1 MSTLYQI
8 STSTALVEGVYSG
21 SVSSSVLLEHG
32 DFGLGTFEGLDGEM
46 VILDGQIYQVT
57 NRVQHRTD
65 EFLVPFAAIRH
76 EQNAAFIAG
85 GIGRMT
91 GKAGIALVTSGPGV
105 SNLATGLVTANSEG
119 DPLVALG
126 GTVAVADRLKS
137 LHQNLDAVSLC
148 KPVTKY
154 SAEVDSPAATAEV
167 LAAAFRA
174 AESDRPGAASVSLPI
189 DIMTSAATCKPLRL
203 YTPVAQGPAT
213 KDSLSDAAR
222 LIDSAKSPVILLGLM
237 ASKPKFTAAIRD
249 LLSTTTVPVVGTF
262 QAAGAISRDEF
273 PYFGGRVGQIAN
285 QPADALLDSGDL
297 IITIGYDAVEY
308 WPSHWNKGKNRA
320 IIHINVVPA
329 NIENDYSP
337 DVELIGDIAE
347 TLSSL
352 SPLLHR
358 SRLAD
363 ESARLLQIIGQDR
376 QRLMAETAKKSG
388 VPSHPLRLVSEL
400 QKIVTPDVTVC
411 SDMGSFSM
419 YLSRYLFSFRARQF
433 LITNGQQ
440 TLGVALPW
448 AIAATIVRPNEKV
461 LSISGDGGFLFSAN
475 ELETAVRLNSH
486 IVHMI
491 WIDGHYD
498 MVGTQERLKYG
509 RTSGVDFGP
518 IDYVKYAEAFGASA
532 FQIDRP
538 DQIAPTLK
546 QAFDTPGPVF
556 VGVHVD
562 YQDNARLF
570 EDVHEGSIL

>member
-1 MSTLYQI
+1 VITTEPSRNVEAKTKAQIATGADVVVETLEAQ
-8 STSTALVEGVYSG
+8 GVTH
-21 SVSSSVLLEHG
+21 V
-32 DFGLGTFEGLDGEM
+32 FG
-46 VILDGQIYQVT
+46 
-57 NRVQHRTD
+57 
-65 EFLVPFAAIRH
+65 VPGAKIDKVFDRLRDSKIKTVVCRH

-91 GKAGIALVTSGPGV
+91 GKAGVALVTSGPGV

-119 DPLVALG
+119 DPIVALG
-126 GTVAVADRLKS
+126 GAAAVADRLKS
-137 LHQNLDAVSLC
+137 VHQNLDSVSLC

-154 SAEVDSPAATAEV
+154 SAEIDSPVATAEV
-167 LAAAFRA
+167 ISAAFRA
-174 AESDRPGAASVSLPI
+174 AESDRPGAAFVSLPM
-189 DIMTSAATCKPLRL
+189 DIMTGAANCKPIRL
-203 YTPVAQGPAT
+203 TTPVAQGAAA
-213 KDSLSDAAR
+213 KRSLSDAAR

-237 ASKPKFTAAIRD
+237 ASKPKFSAAIRN
-249 LLSTTTVPVVGTF
+249 LLNTTTFPVVGTF
-262 QAAGAISRDEF
+262 QAAGAISREEF

-308 WPSHWNKGKNRA
+308 WPSNWNKDKERP
-320 IIHINVVPA
+320 IIHIDVVPA

-337 DVELIGDIAE
+337 AVELVGDIGE
-347 TLSSL
+347 TLEAL
-352 SPLLHR
+352 APLLNR
-358 SRLAD
+358 SQLAG
-363 ESARLLQIIGQDR
+363 ESARLLQMIGEDR
-376 QRLMAETAKKSG
+376 QRLMADAAKKAS
-388 VPSHPLRLVSEL
+388 VPIHPLRLISEL
-400 QKIVTPDVTVC
+400 QKILTPDVTVC

-448 AIAATIVRPNEKV
+448 AIAATIVRPHEKV

-486 IVHMI
+486 LVHMI

-518 IDYVKYAEAFGASA
+518 VDYVKYAEAFGASA
-532 FQIDRP
+532 FQIHRP

-546 QAFDTPGPVF
+546 KAFDTPGPVL

-562 YQDNARLF
+562 YRDNGRLF
-570 EDVHEGSIL
+570 EDVHEESIH

>member
-1 MSTLYQI
+1 MITTQATPKVETKTGSKTKTGADIVVETLEAQ
-8 STSTALVEGVYSG
+8 GVTH
-21 SVSSSVLLEHG
+21 V
-32 DFGLGTFEGLDGEM
+32 FG
-46 VILDGQIYQVT
+46 
-57 NRVQHRTD
+57 
-65 EFLVPFAAIRH
+65 VPGAKIDKVFDRLRDSKIKTVVCRH

-91 GKAGIALVTSGPGV
+91 GKAGVALVTSGPGV

-119 DPLVALG
+119 DPIVALG
-126 GTVAVADRLKS
+126 GAVAVADRLKS

-148 KPVTKY
+148 KPITKY
-154 SAEVDSPAATAEV
+154 SSEVDSPAATGEV
-167 LAAAFRA
+167 LSAAFRA
-174 AESDRPGAASVSLPI
+174 AESDRPGAAFVSLPI
-189 DIMTSAATCKPLRL
+189 DVMTSAARCKSIRL
-203 YTPVAQGPAT
+203 STSIAQGPAA
-213 KDSLSDAAR
+213 KHSLSEAAR

-237 ASKPKFTAAIRD
+237 ASKPKFSDAIRN
-249 LLSTTTVPVVGTF
+249 LLSTTTFPVVGTF
-262 QAAGAISRDEF
+262 QAAGAISREEF

-285 QPADALLDSGDL
+285 QPADALLDSADL
-297 IITIGYDAVEY
+297 VLTIGYDAVEY
-308 WPSHWNKGKNRA
+308 WPSHWNKGKERP
-320 IIHINVVPA
+320 IIHVDVIPA

-337 DVELIGDIAE
+337 AIELVGDIAE
-347 TLSSL
+347 TLEAL
-352 SPLLHR
+352 APLLNR
-358 SRLAD
+358 SQLAD
-363 ESARLLQIIGQDR
+363 ESARLLQMIRQDR
-376 QRLMAETAKKSG
+376 QRLIAEAAKKSG
-388 VPSHPLRLVSEL
+388 VPIHPLRLVSEL
-400 QKIVTPDVTVC
+400 QKILTPDVTVC

-448 AIAATIVRPNEKV
+448 AIAATIVRPHEKV

-486 IVHMI
+486 LVHMI

-498 MVGTQERLKYG
+498 MVATQERLKYT

-518 IDYVKYAEAFGASA
+518 VDYVKYAEAFGATA
-532 FQIDRP
+532 FQIQSP

-546 QAFDTPGPVF
+546 KAFDTPGPVL

-562 YQDNARLF
+562 YRDNARLF